1 MDKPTNTYTACHF
14 LGGNCSTQDCMPL
27 LQDTEE
33 IKVLEVTLLSE
44 FKYAILVMGEYL
56 SCIYSHVQSPSAL
69 LKLSGC
75 AQNVQSSSKSSYLS
89 YACAHACV

>member
-1 MDKPTNTYTACHF
+1 
-14 LGGNCSTQDCMPL
+14 MPL
-27 LQDTEE
+27 LQETEE

-44 FKYAILVMGEYL
+44 FKSAFFFLLTSCEHAILVMGEYL